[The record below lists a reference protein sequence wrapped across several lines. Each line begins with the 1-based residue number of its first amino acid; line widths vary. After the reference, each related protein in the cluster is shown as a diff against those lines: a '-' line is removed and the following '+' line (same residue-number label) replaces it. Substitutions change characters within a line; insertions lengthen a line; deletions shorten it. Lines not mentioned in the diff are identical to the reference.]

1 MSTISHAAITL
12 EQSGFTTAD
21 RNGFQMYQ
29 LFPLHYRMHEHFGN
43 FIDHFRFSNMFFS
56 VPDVG
61 PVRIAKQ
68 MGVSNKVCY
77 VSMMNG
83 KYSQNNVIVF
93 NVETNSDE
101 TEITTPS
108 RYGAV
113 TNIQVSHNRLAVFT
127 ATRLFVYQF
136 PDNINQIR
144 SEDIRPN
151 PKGISA
157 MSYDPT
163 TSACYLAYPGFK
175 TGSIQIMN
183 LNTLTARESKSP
195 VVIDAH
201 VTEIVQVALNC
212 QGTLVASGSTKGTVI
227 RVYDARTKGMLYEL
241 RRGSVHAHLQC
252 LAFSP
257 CSSYL
262 AVASDKGTL
271 HVFGIRDAEPQK
283 RMTVLER
290 NLGSSSILK
299 IQLDRQVLALGF
311 SKRESLKQNFMKI
324 QKIISETAKSLTGLV
339 AICSDASYWR
349 YHFSKDVNGKVHSSP
364 PFYEELLEFSA
375 DASFFRTPL
384 D

>member
-29 LFPLHYRMHEHFGN
+29 LFPLHYRMHEHF
-43 FIDHFRFSNMFFS
+43 

-311 SKRESLKQNFMKI
+311 SKQ
-324 QKIISETAKSLTGLV
+324 TAKSLTGLV
-339 AICSDASYWR
+339 AVCSDASYWR